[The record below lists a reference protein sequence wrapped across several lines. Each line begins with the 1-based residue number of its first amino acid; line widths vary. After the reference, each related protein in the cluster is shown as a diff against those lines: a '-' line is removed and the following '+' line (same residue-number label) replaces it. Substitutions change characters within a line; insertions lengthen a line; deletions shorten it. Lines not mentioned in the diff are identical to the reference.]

1 MMSQLHAKGDFKEM
15 SHLYK
20 LVSRWLITSSIPI
33 MLIFIIYPAKIM
45 LLFGKNYL
53 PSQDILVM
61 LSIGMFIQTT
71 LGAAGPALSMSG
83 HTRIVLWNSLSACLL
98 NFILN
103 MILIPQ
109 YAIEGNAGMGAAWAT
124 FISLTVLGLVRV
136 IEVRFILNLSIFSI
150 KLIKPLLAAC
160 VTGYCMISMRP
171 YVMNYH
177 TLVTLL
183 LVFLMVIIIYG
194 LSLWLLKF
202 EPEDKDFL
210 SGLNILGKSLKN
222 DNGN

>member
-1 MMSQLHAKGDFKEM
+1 
-15 SHLYK
+15 
-20 LVSRWLITSSIPI
+20 
-33 MLIFIIYPAKIM
+33 M
-45 LLFGKNYL
+45 LLFGTNYL
-53 PSQDILVM
+53 ASQDILVM

-83 HTRIVLWNSLSACLL
+83 HTRIVLWNSLGACVL

-160 VTGYCMISMRP
+160 VTSYCIISIRP
-171 YVMNYH
+171 YVMDYH

-183 LVFLMVIIIYG
+183 VIFLMVIIIYG

-222 DNGN
+222 DNGK

>member
-1 MMSQLHAKGDFKEM
+1 
-15 SHLYK
+15 
-20 LVSRWLITSSIPI
+20 
-33 MLIFIIYPAKIM
+33 M
-45 LLFGKNYL
+45 LLFGPKYL
-53 PSQDILVM
+53 DSACVLV
-61 LSIGMFIQTT
+61 LLTIATFIQTT
-71 LGAAGPALSMSG
+71 LGAAGPVLSMSG
-83 HTRIVLWNSLSACLL
+83 YTRLVLWNSLGA
-98 NFILN
+98 FILN
-103 MILIPQ
+103 LVLNIILIPKFG
-109 YAIEGNAGMGAAWAT
+109 IMGAAWAT

-160 VTGYCMISMRP
+160 VTGYCIISMRP